1 MLLDRNI
8 LVWVVVDTWRLAQ
21 EMPEGLALATA
32 GMSGGAF
39 LMSKARRQANSVAA
53 PGTLKDG

>member
-8 LVWVVVDTWRLAQ
+8 LVWVVVDTWRLDQ

-32 GMSGGAF
+32 GMS
-39 LMSKARRQANSVAA
+39 KARRPPNSVAA